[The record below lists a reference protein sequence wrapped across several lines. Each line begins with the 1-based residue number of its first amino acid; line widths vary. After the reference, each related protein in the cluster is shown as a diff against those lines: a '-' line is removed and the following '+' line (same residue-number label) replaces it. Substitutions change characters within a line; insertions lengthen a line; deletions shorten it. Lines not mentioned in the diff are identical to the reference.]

1 MEVSMDRR
9 AFLLG
14 SAAALALGAGLTPA
28 TAGSG
33 AYILIVMARD
43 CPWCIDWN
51 AFDRPAFTRL
61 TKAQN
66 VPVREVEVMRY
77 SDIRDEAAWPA
88 DLKPVLAQI
97 RQSGGTPR
105 FIIVQNGRIVQ
116 HAVGRRQ
123 YQLGILPLL
132 A

>member
-1 MEVSMDRR
+1 MDRR
-9 AFLLG
+9 TFLLG
-14 SAAALALGAGLTPA
+14 STAALVMGAGLSPA
-28 TAGSG
+28 LAGSG

-51 AFDRPAFTRL
+51 AHDRPTFARL
-61 TKAQN
+61 TKAQG

-77 SDIRDEAAWPA
+77 SDIREDAAWPA

-97 RQSGGTPR
+97 RQTNGTPR

-132 A
+132 G